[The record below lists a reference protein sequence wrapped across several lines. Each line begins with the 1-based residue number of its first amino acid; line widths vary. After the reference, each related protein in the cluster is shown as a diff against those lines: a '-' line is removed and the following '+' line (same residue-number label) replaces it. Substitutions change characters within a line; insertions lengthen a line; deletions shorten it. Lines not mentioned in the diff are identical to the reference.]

1 MKNLNEF
8 QSDLKKYLPKFE
20 KEFKNTDAFTDEI
33 YGGYSVFSSPAIPN
47 AEILIMGINPGIG
60 WKKDGPGK
68 GKIMKFV
75 NPMKINEYADYNET
89 YNVAKSFRSLFED
102 YIGDYSLLKDK
113 SVITNLHYI
122 ATDNATSL
130 NKLIS
135 TRNLSNQ
142 LYNEYW
148 TKVKEWNDFMIEY
161 INPKIILSFGKAPID
176 DYFKNNYEIKEMKT
190 SKKIFTESP
199 HWCYDFGKRKLIQID
214 RTQSGIK
221 NKEALGNMIKELMKQ

>member
-1 MKNLNEF
+1 MKNLNDF

-20 KEFKNTDAFTDEI
+20 KEFKNTGAYSDDI
-33 YGGYSVFSSPAIPN
+33 YGGYSVFSSPAIQN
-47 AEILIMGINPGIG
+47 AEIIIMGINPGIG

-68 GKIMKFV
+68 GKNMKFV
-75 NPMKINEYADYNET
+75 NTMKINEYADYNET

-102 YIGDYSLLKDK
+102 YKGDYSLLKDK

-142 LYNEYW
+142 LYNCE
-148 TKVKEWNDFMIEY
+148 F
-161 INPKIILSFGKAPID
+161 
-176 DYFKNNYEIKEMKT
+176 
-190 SKKIFTESP
+190 
-199 HWCYDFGKRKLIQID
+199 Q
-214 RTQSGIK
+214 
-221 NKEALGNMIKELMKQ
+221 